1 MKLSANVSQ
10 PSALRKFK
18 FTDALRAPLLFDG
31 CFPVSKFQAVVKPDW
46 RFTVHSPICTKVIEC
61 YRSLSLTL
69 IPQAY

>member
-31 CFPVSKFQAVVKPDW
+31 CFPVSKFQAVVNLIGA
-46 RFTVHSPICTKVIEC
+46 SPC
-61 YRSLSLTL
+61 
-69 IPQAY
+69 IPPFAQRL